1 MARRYEGKVA
11 VVTGAAAGLG
21 RALALGYA
29 REGAELVI
37 LDIEPKGL
45 AETAGMVRELGVA
58 CTTYEIDLSKEDQ
71 IISVGAAICAA
82 HPEVDLLYNNAGIAY
97 GEINQL
103 LDAVGMDRW
112 QFFFAVNTISP
123 LLFAKAL
130 RPVLAAA
137 ARARGGAC
145 IINQS
150 SMASYQPASIYGVT
164 KSALNQMTFGMAHI
178 FAADGIR
185 VNAVAPGLME
195 TPASSAALGD
205 ERHNRIKGMQML
217 KSLDGKADDI
227 VQAGLFLGSDD
238 ARFISAEVLHVDAGN
253 ALRGWRE

>member
-11 VVTGAAAGLG
+11 VVTGGAAGLG

-29 REGAELVI
+29 GEGAELVL

-45 AETAGMVRELGVA
+45 AETADMVRALGVNCA
-58 CTTYEIDLSKEDQ
+58 TWQIDLSKEDQ
-71 IISVGAAICAA
+71 IVSIGAEICAQFPA
-82 HPEVDLLYNNAGIAY
+82 IDVLYNNAGIAY

-103 LDAVGMDRW
+103 LDAVSMERW

-130 RPVLAAA
+130 RPALAAA
-137 ARARGGAC
+137 VRERGDAC

-205 ERHNRIKGMQML
+205 ERHDRIKGMQML
-217 KSLDGKADDI
+217 KALDGKAQDI
-227 VQAGLFLGSDD
+227 VNAGLFLGSSD
-238 ARFISAEVLHVDAGN
+238 ARFITNEVIHVDAGN